1 MMSSRI
7 VCMNREAW
15 WSTVMMFKWEGW
27 IVKGVEMPSRLRRW
41 EKKITSLSVTQHL
54 GHIYTQICVTNF
66 IENLKLESKGQ
77 SNYPD
82 HHQLELFIS

>member
-1 MMSSRI
+1 
-7 VCMNREAW
+7 MNSERCGDAF
-15 WSTVMMFKWEGW
+15 TVT
-27 IVKGVEMPSRLRRW
+27 EM

-82 HHQLELFIS
+82 HHQLELFISS